1 MLFSDIAILILRA
14 TVRMM
19 LKNCI
24 KIVWYRLCI
33 CLHDN
38 IVIIL
43 QWQSAVLLIF
53 KLVFN

>member
-1 MLFSDIAILILRA
+1 MLFFDIAILILRA

-53 KLVFN
+53 KLVCN